1 MPDGDPSRDTS
12 SRPARPFPT
21 RRRGLRDFFY
31 AKLHRHQGSKD
42 AQWRPDLD
50 PADEFAIFD
59 EADFLDL
66 SDDKGDLFGLRR
78 DPIDGVF
85 DVIGTRGE
93 QVAEFPIAPP
103 NQAWHGYPCW
113 PLRRHGDGVR
123 KAQPPREAL
132 DKMVASG
139 VITPKQRS
147 RLAGGKPI

>member
-1 MPDGDPSRDTS
+1 MANGDLANDPSNG
-12 SRPARPFPT
+12 PVHPVPT
-21 RRRGLRDFFY
+21 RRRGLRYFFY
-31 AKLHRHQGSKD
+31 VKHHRPGNSKD

-50 PADEFAIFD
+50 LADEFAIFD

-66 SDDKGDLFGLRR
+66 SDDKGDLYGLRR
-78 DPIDGVF
+78 DPTDGSF

-93 QVAEFPIAPP
+93 QIAEFPVASP

-113 PLRRHGDGVR
+113 PLRRRDDGAR
-123 KAQPPREAL
+123 KARPSREAL
-132 DKMVASG
+132 DRMVASG